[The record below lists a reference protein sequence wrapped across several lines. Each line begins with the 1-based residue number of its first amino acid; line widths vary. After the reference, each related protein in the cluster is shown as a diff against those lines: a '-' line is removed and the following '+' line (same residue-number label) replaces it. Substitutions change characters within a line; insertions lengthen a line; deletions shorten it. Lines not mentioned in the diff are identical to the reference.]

1 MRQGGFT
8 LIELIAVIV
17 ILALMFGLI
26 VPNLD
31 RISPKYSIRAVARR
45 IASTIEEVRS
55 QAAWEGK
62 TFSIVYDLDEQ
73 GYWILMPQ
81 QLDEEGNPTGE
92 EREILGG
99 KAEKPLEG
107 VKIESVMLP
116 DNEQITGGLVT
127 IDVTQYGTAG
137 SHIVCLTNEEGEK
150 VSIKFNALLG
160 VVNFY
165 HREVQFTEYEAD
177 QDG

>member
-1 MRQGGFT
+1 MRQSGFT

-17 ILALMFGLI
+17 ILALMFGLL

-31 RISPKYSIRAVARR
+31 RVSPKYSIRAVARR

-62 TFSIVYDLDEQ
+62 TFSVVYDLSNQEL
-73 GYWILMPQ
+73 WILMPQ
-81 QLDEEGNPTGE
+81 QLDEQGNPTSE

-99 KAEKPLEG
+99 KAEKPLAG
-107 VKIESVMLP
+107 VKIESVILP
-116 DNEQITGGLVT
+116 DNEEIKSGLVT
-127 IDVTQYGTAG
+127 IDVGQYGTTG

-165 HREVQFTEYEAD
+165 HREVRFTEYEEE